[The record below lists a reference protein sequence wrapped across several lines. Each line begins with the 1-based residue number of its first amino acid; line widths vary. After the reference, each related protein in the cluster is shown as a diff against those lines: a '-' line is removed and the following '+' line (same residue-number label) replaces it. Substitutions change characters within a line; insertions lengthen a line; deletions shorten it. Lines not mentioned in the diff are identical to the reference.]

1 MRYIINK
8 LKNNESELIS
18 KLSELCSD
26 SLSSYTNVEITIGN
40 AFIMVCENGSSS
52 KIVINRLNRK
62 WVYFPDGL
70 VKDKK
75 FCDDIESFVDFIEH
89 LIRHIRSVSV
99 VVKSDYSDITIKETY
114 SMSTGKF
121 TYKIIIGGIEK

>member
-1 MRYIINK
+1 MRYIRDR
-8 LKNNESELIS
+8 LKNNKSELIS
-18 KLSELCSD
+18 KLSELCLD
-26 SLSSYTNVEITIGN
+26 SLSSYNNVEITIGN
-40 AFIMVCENGSSS
+40 AFIAVGEIGSSD

-75 FCDDIESFVDFIEH
+75 FCDDVESFVEFTEH
-89 LIRHIRSVSV
+89 LNRHIRGISFAVN
-99 VVKSDYSDITIKETY
+99 SDYSDIMIMETY
-114 SMSTGKF
+114 SMSTGRT

>member
-1 MRYIINK
+1 MRYIRDK
-8 LKNNESELIS
+8 LKNNKSELIS

-26 SLSSYTNVEITIGN
+26 SLSSYNNVEITIGN
-40 AFIMVCENGSSS
+40 AFIVVGEIGSSD

-75 FCDDIESFVDFIEH
+75 FCDDVESFVEFTEH
-89 LIRHIRSVSV
+89 LNRHIRGISFAVN
-99 VVKSDYSDITIKETY
+99 SDYSDIMIMETY
-114 SMSTGKF
+114 SMSTGRT

>member
-1 MRYIINK
+1 MRYIRGK
-8 LKNNESELIS
+8 LKNNKSELIS

-26 SLSSYTNVEITIGN
+26 SLSSYNNVEITIGN
-40 AFIMVCENGSSS
+40 AFIAVGEIGSSD

-75 FCDDIESFVDFIEH
+75 FCDDVESFVEFIER
-89 LIRHIRSVSV
+89 LNRHIRGISFAVN
-99 VVKSDYSDITIKETY
+99 SDYSDITIKETY
-114 SMSTGKF
+114 SMSTGR
-121 TYKIIIGGIEK
+121 TSYKIIIGGIEK

>member
-1 MRYIINK
+1 MRYIRDR
-8 LKNNESELIS
+8 LKNNKSELIS

-26 SLSSYTNVEITIGN
+26 SLSSYNNVEITIGN
-40 AFIMVCENGSSS
+40 AFIAVGEIGSSD

-75 FCDDIESFVDFIEH
+75 FCDDVESFVEFIER
-89 LIRHIRSVSV
+89 LNRHIRGISFAVN
-99 VVKSDYSDITIKETY
+99 SDYSDITIKETY
-114 SMSTGKF
+114 SMSTGRT
-121 TYKIIIGGIEK
+121 TYKLIIGGIEK

>member
-1 MRYIINK
+1 MRYIRGK
-8 LKNNESELIS
+8 LKNSKSELIS

-26 SLSSYTNVEITIGN
+26 SLSSYNNVEITIGN
-40 AFIMVCENGSSS
+40 VFIAVGEIGSSD

-75 FCDDIESFVDFIEH
+75 FCDDVESFVEFIER
-89 LIRHIRSVSV
+89 LNRHIRGISFAVN
-99 VVKSDYSDITIKETY
+99 SDYSDITIKETY
-114 SMSTGKF
+114 SMSTGR
-121 TYKIIIGGIEK
+121 TSYKIIIGGIEK

>member
-1 MRYIINK
+1 MRYIRDR
-8 LKNNESELIS
+8 LKNSKSELIS

-26 SLSSYTNVEITIGN
+26 SLSSYNNVELTIGN
-40 AFIMVCENGSSS
+40 AFIVVGEIGSSS

-62 WVYFPDGL
+62 WVYFPNGL

-75 FCDDIESFVDFIEH
+75 FCDDVESFVEFIKH
-89 LIRHIRSVSV
+89 LNRHIRGISFAVN
-99 VVKSDYSDITIKETY
+99 SDYSDIMISETY
-114 SMSTGKF
+114 SMSTGRT

>member
-1 MRYIINK
+1 MRYIRDK
-8 LKNNESELIS
+8 LKNSKSELIS

-26 SLSSYTNVEITIGN
+26 SLSSYNNVEITIGN
-40 AFIMVCENGSSS
+40 SFIAVGEIGSSD

-75 FCDDIESFVDFIEH
+75 FCDDVESLVEFIEH
-89 LIRHIRSVSV
+89 LNRHIRGISFAVN
-99 VVKSDYSDITIKETY
+99 SDYSDIMIKEIY
-114 SMSTGKF
+114 SMSTGRT
-121 TYKIIIGGIEK
+121 TYKLIIGGIEK

>member
-1 MRYIINK
+1 MRYIRDR
-8 LKNNESELIS
+8 LKNNKSELIS

-26 SLSSYTNVEITIGN
+26 SLSSYNNVEITIGN
-40 AFIMVCENGSSS
+40 AFIVVCEIGSRD

-75 FCDDIESFVDFIEH
+75 FCDNVESFVEFIEH
-89 LIRHIRSVSV
+89 LNRHIRGISFAVN
-99 VVKSDYSDITIKETY
+99 SDYSDIMIRETY
-114 SMSTGKF
+114 SMSTGRT

>member
-18 KLSELCSD
+18 KLSELCSG

-75 FCDDIESFVDFIEH
+75 FCDDIESFVDFVEH

-99 VVKSDYSDITIKETY
+99 IVKSDYSDITIKEIY
-114 SMSTGKF
+114 SMSTGKSA
-121 TYKIIIGGIEK
+121 YKIIIGGIEK

>member
-1 MRYIINK
+1 MRYIRDR
-8 LKNNESELIS
+8 LKNRKSELIS

-26 SLSSYTNVEITIGN
+26 SLSSYNNVEITIGN
-40 AFIMVCENGSSS
+40 AFIVVCEIGSSS
-52 KIVINRLNRK
+52 KIVISRLNRK

-75 FCDDIESFVDFIEH
+75 FCDDVESFVEFIEH
-89 LIRHIRSVSV
+89 LNRHIRGVSLSVN
-99 VVKSDYSDITIKETY
+99 SDYSDITISETY
-114 SMSTGKF
+114 SMSTGRT

>member
-1 MRYIINK
+1 MRYIRDK
-8 LKNNESELIS
+8 LKNSKSELIS

-26 SLSSYTNVEITIGN
+26 SLSSYNNVEITIGN
-40 AFIMVCENGSSS
+40 AFIVVGEIGSSD
-52 KIVINRLNRK
+52 KIVINKLNRK

-75 FCDDIESFVDFIEH
+75 FCDDVESFVEFTEH
-89 LIRHIRSVSV
+89 LNRHIRGISFAVN
-99 VVKSDYSDITIKETY
+99 SDYSDIMIMETY
-114 SMSTGKF
+114 SMSTGRT

>member
-8 LKNNESELIS
+8 LKNNKSELIS

-26 SLSSYTNVEITIGN
+26 SLSSYNNVEITIGN
-40 AFIMVCENGSSS
+40 AFIMVYENGSSS

-62 WVYFPDGL
+62 WVYFPNGL
-70 VKDKK
+70 IKDKK
-75 FCDDIESFVDFIEH
+75 FCNDIESFVDFVEH
-89 LIRHIRSVSV
+89 LSRHIRNVSV
-99 VVKSDYSDITIKETY
+99 IVNSDYSDIMIMETY
-114 SMSTGKF
+114 SMNTGRT